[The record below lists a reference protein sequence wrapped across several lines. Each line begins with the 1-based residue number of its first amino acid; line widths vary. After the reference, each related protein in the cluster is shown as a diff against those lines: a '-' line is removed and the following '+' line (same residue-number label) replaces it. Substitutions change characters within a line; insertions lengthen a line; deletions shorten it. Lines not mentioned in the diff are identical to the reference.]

1 MSTAVHHG
9 ESAINW
15 VMSALKKY
23 AVFSG
28 RSQRSEYWF
37 YILIYMI
44 LYIVLSVIDAVLG
57 LYSNHAQI
65 GLLSGLLALVL
76 FIPSIA
82 VAARRLHDTGRTG
95 WWQLIAFI
103 PLIGIIVLIVFL
115 ASDSEP
121 GTNKYGPNPKGV
133 ES

>member
-1 MSTAVHHG
+1 M
-9 ESAINW
+9 NW
-15 VMSALKKY
+15 FMSALKKY

-44 LYIVLSVIDAVLG
+44 LYVVLSVIDAVLG
-57 LYSNHAQI
+57 LYSDHAQI
-65 GLLSGLLALVL
+65 GLLSGLLALGL

-115 ASDSEP
+115 ATDSEP
-121 GTNKYGPNPKGV
+121 GANKYGPNPKGV
-133 ES
+133 DS